1 MTVSFY
7 TLGCKLNQSESEA
20 LASAF
25 QSQGFFISS
34 DVVSSD
40 IAVINSCTVTSKSE
54 QKARRIIRK
63 ICRENPK
70 GIVIVTGCYA
80 EVDPASV
87 SLLNENIIVIPQSRK
102 PLLLDVPHM
111 IRGKSPQ
118 EVRVFFEQWE
128 GKYTGRDKV
137 EGPGIE
143 SKGIEHNKSDDSG
156 IEGRFAYTGDSLQF
170 HSRPFLKIQDGC
182 SRRCAYCRVP
192 YARGD
197 STSLAA
203 DEAVKRII
211 RLEELGYYETVLTGV
226 NITDYR
232 YRGDDLA
239 SLLSLLLSATDR
251 IRVRLSSLEP
261 DQISDR
267 LFALLEEERVC
278 PHFHIPLQS
287 GSSKVL
293 SLMRRPYTAD
303 IIYETVSTM
312 RECKEDPF
320 IAADVLVGFP
330 GEDEYDFAKTMEV
343 VESCR
348 FSSLHVFPF
357 SPRPGTAA
365 AAMKPRVPE
374 RIIKERTKR
383 LRELAR
389 THYYHYRKRWLN
401 RELNVIIEHPLE
413 QGGEG
418 PWVGISENY
427 LKVAVAGIP
436 SALQKRAQMV
446 KAHISTVDENEE
458 LCRGVFLDMTHMRTN

>member
-63 ICRENPK
+63 ICRENPQ
-70 GIVIVTGCYA
+70 GLIIVTGCYA
-80 EVDPASV
+80 EVEPDSV

-102 PLLLDVPHM
+102 PLLLEVPHL

-118 EVRVFFEQWE
+118 EVRRFFEQRLGE
-128 GKYTGRDKV
+128 YTGRDKV
-137 EGPGIE
+137 EGPEIE
-143 SKGIEHNKSDDSG
+143 SRGIEHNKRDGSG
-156 IEGRFAYTGDSLQF
+156 NEGRFAYTSDSLQF

-197 STSLAA
+197 SVSLAA
-203 DEAVKRII
+203 VEAEKRII

-239 SLLSLLLSATDR
+239 SLLALLLSATDR
-251 IRVRLSSLEP
+251 IRIRLSSLEP
-261 DQISDR
+261 DQITER
-267 LFALLEEERVC
+267 LFALLPEERVC

-293 SLMRRPYTAD
+293 SLMRRPYAAD
-303 IIYETVSTM
+303 MIYETVSTM
-312 RECKEDPF
+312 KECKDDPF

-330 GEDEYDFAKTMEV
+330 GEEDSDFLKTAEV
-343 VESCR
+343 VEKGG
-348 FSSLHVFPF
+348 FSNLHVFPF

-401 RELNVIIEHPLE
+401 RELSVIIEHTRE
-413 QGGEG
+413 KGGEG
-418 PWVGISENY
+418 AWVGISENY
-427 LKVAVAGIP
+427 LKVAVTGIP
-436 SALQKRAQMV
+436 SMLQKRGQMV
-446 KAHISTVDENEE
+446 KARISTVSEDDE
-458 LCRGVFLDMTHMRTN
+458 LCRGVFLDVPHMRTN

>member
-40 IAVINSCTVTSKSE
+40 IVVINSCTVTSKSE

-70 GIVIVTGCYA
+70 GLIIVTGCYA
-80 EVDPASV
+80 EVEPDSV

-102 PLLLDVPHM
+102 PLLLEVPHL

-118 EVRVFFEQWE
+118 EVRSILEQRVRE
-128 GKYTGRDKV
+128 YTGGGIAHSRSDGSGN
-137 EGPGIE
+137 EGC
-143 SKGIEHNKSDDSG
+143 
-156 IEGRFAYTGDSLQF
+156 FAYTSDSLQF

-197 STSLAA
+197 SVSLAA
-203 DEAVKRII
+203 EEAEKRII
-211 RLEELGYYETVLTGV
+211 RLEEFGYYETVLTGV

-239 SLLSLLLSATDR
+239 SLLALLLSATDR
-251 IRVRLSSLEP
+251 IRIRLSSLEP
-261 DQISDR
+261 DQITER
-267 LFALLEEERVC
+267 LFALLPEERVC
-278 PHFHIPLQS
+278 PHFHTPMQS

-293 SLMRRPYTAD
+293 SLMRRPYAAD
-303 IIYETVSTM
+303 MIYETVSTM
-312 RECKEDPF
+312 KECKEDPF

-330 GEDEYDFAKTMEV
+330 GEEDSDFLETAEV
-343 VESCR
+343 VEKGG
-348 FSSLHVFPF
+348 FSNLHVFPF

-389 THYYHYRKRWLN
+389 NHYYHYRKRWLN
-401 RELNVIIEHPLE
+401 RELSVIIEHPLE

-418 PWVGISENY
+418 AWVGISENY
-427 LKVAVAGIP
+427 LKVAVTGIP
-436 SALQKRAQMV
+436 SVLQKRGQMV
-446 KAHISTVDENEE
+446 KARISTVSEDDE
-458 LCRGVFLDMTHMRTN
+458 LCRGIFLDVPNMRTN